1 MEFFFIE
8 YAGFLAKTVTLVIAI
23 LVVLASFAA
32 LRSKGRRKSTG
43 QLQVSKLNDFYK
55 GLRERLE
62 QTLLDKDQLKAL
74 RKAEGKAEKGR
85 EEKNKDKPA
94 AKPRVF
100 VLDFDGDIKASAT
113 ESLRHEITALLTL
126 ATPKDEVVL
135 RLESGGGMVHSYGLA
150 SSQLARIRQ
159 AGVPLTVCIDKVAA
173 SGGYMMA
180 CIGEKI
186 ISAPFAILGSIGVV
200 AQLPNVNRL
209 LKKHDIDFEVLTAGE
224 YKRTLT
230 VFGENTEKGREKFQ
244 EDLDITHELFKNFVS
259 NYRPQLAIDEVA
271 TGEVWLGVAAQGK
284 GLVDELKTS
293 DEYLAERAKG
303 AELYHLHYA
312 ERKKPAGT
320 HRHGGQRL
328 GGSRAAQLVE
338 PPDPAAVLVIR
349 GQNRQFP
356 VGASLLAIA
365 AAQPTSSVQ
374 THRHRE
380 QARSHSGSGGAGH

>member
-1 MEFFFIE
+1 MEFLSE
-8 YAGFLAKTVTLVIAI
+8 YAIFLAKTVTLVIAI

-32 LRSKGRRKSTG
+32 LRSKGRRKSSG

-74 RKAEGKAEKGR
+74 RKSEVKSEKKHKKKPDAKAK
-85 EEKNKDKPA
+85 A
-94 AKPRVF
+94 RVF

-150 SSQLARIRQ
+150 SSQLARIRD

-244 EDLDITHELFKNFVS
+244 EDLDVTHELFKNFVAR
-259 NYRPQLAIDEVA
+259 YRPQLAIDEVA
-271 TGEVWLGVAAQGK
+271 TGEIWLGIAALNRQ
-284 GLVDELKTS
+284 LVDELKTS
-293 DEYLAERAKG
+293 DEYLAERAKT
-303 AELYHLHYA
+303 AELFHLHYA
-312 ERKKPAGT
+312 ERKSLQERIGM
-320 HRHGGQRL
+320 
-328 GGSRAAQLVE
+328 AA
-338 PPDPAAVLVIR
+338 
-349 GQNRQFP
+349 
-356 VGASLLAIA
+356 
-365 AAQPTSSVQ
+365 
-374 THRHRE
+374 
-380 QARSHSGSGGAGH
+380 SGSVDRVLLTWWSRLTQQRFW

>member
-1 MEFFFIE
+1 MEFLAE
-8 YAGFLAKTVTLVIAI
+8 YASFLAKTVTLVVAI
-23 LVVLASFAA
+23 LVVLITAAA
-32 LRSKGRRKSTG
+32 LRSKGRRKPG

-62 QTLLDKDQLKAL
+62 QSLLDKDQLKAL
-74 RKAEGKAEKGR
+74 RKQQGKSEK
-85 EEKNKDKPA
+85 KQKKPVES
-94 AKPRVF
+94 KPRVF

-113 ESLRHEITALLTL
+113 DSLRHEITALLTL

-244 EDLDITHELFKNFVS
+244 EDLDVTHQLFKDFVS
-259 NYRPQLAIDEVA
+259 RYRPQLAIDEVA
-271 TGEVWLGVAAQGK
+271 TGEIWLGVAALDKQ
-284 GLVDELKTS
+284 LVDELKTS
-293 DEYLAERAKG
+293 DEYLAQRAKD
-303 AELYHLHYA
+303 AELFHLHYS
-312 ERKKPAGT
+312 ERKSLQERVG
-320 HRHGGQRL
+320 L
-328 GGSRAAQLVE
+328 AA
-338 PPDPAAVLVIR
+338 
-349 GQNRQFP
+349 
-356 VGASLLAIA
+356 
-365 AAQPTSSVQ
+365 
-374 THRHRE
+374 
-380 QARSHSGSGGAGH
+380 SGSVDRVLLTWWSRLTQQRYW

>member
-1 MEFFFIE
+1 MDFFTE
-8 YAGFLAKTVTLVIAI
+8 YASFLAKTVTLVIAI

-32 LRSKGRRKSTG
+32 LRSKGRRKSAG

-74 RKAEGKAEKGR
+74 RKGEAKTEKSA
-85 EEKNKDKPA
+85 KKQKSKPET
-94 AKPRVF
+94 KSRVF

-150 SSQLARIRQ
+150 SSQLARIRD

-180 CIGEKI
+180 CIGDKI

-244 EDLDITHELFKNFVS
+244 EDLDITHRLFKNFVAR
-259 NYRPQLAIDEVA
+259 YRPQLAIDEVA
-271 TGEVWLGVAAQGK
+271 TGEVWLGIAALENQ
-284 GLVDELKTS
+284 LVDELKTS
-293 DEYLAERAKG
+293 DEYLAQKAKQ
-303 AELYHLHYA
+303 AEVYHLHYA
-312 ERKKPAGT
+312 ERKSLQERIGM
-320 HRHGGQRL
+320 
-328 GGSRAAQLVE
+328 AA
-338 PPDPAAVLVIR
+338 
-349 GQNRQFP
+349 
-356 VGASLLAIA
+356 
-365 AAQPTSSVQ
+365 
-374 THRHRE
+374 
-380 QARSHSGSGGAGH
+380 SGSVDRVLLSWWSRLTQQRFW

>member
-1 MEFFFIE
+1 VEFLAD
-8 YAGFLAKTVTLVIAI
+8 YASFLAKTVTLVVAI
-23 LVVLASFAA
+23 VVVLVAIAS
-32 LRSKGRRKSTG
+32 LRGKGRRRAAG
-43 QLQVSKLNDFYK
+43 QLQVTKLNDFYK

-62 QTLLDKDQLKAL
+62 QSLLDKDRLKTL
-74 RKAEGKAEKGR
+74 RKEQAKSLK
-85 EEKNKDKPA
+85 KDKKLAEP
-94 AKPRVF
+94 KPRVY

-126 ATPKDEVVL
+126 ATDKDEVVL

-159 AGVPLTVCIDKVAA
+159 AGIPLTICIDKVAA

-180 CIGEKI
+180 CIGDKI

-244 EDLDITHELFKNFVS
+244 QDLDITHDLFKNFVA

-271 TGEVWLGVAAQGK
+271 TGEIWLGVAALDKQ
-284 GLVDELKTS
+284 LVDELKTS
-293 DEYLAERAKG
+293 DEYIGERAKT
-303 AELYHLHYA
+303 AEVFHLHYVQRKSLQ
-312 ERKKPAGT
+312 ERMGM
-320 HRHGGQRL
+320 
-328 GGSRAAQLVE
+328 
-338 PPDPAAVLVIR
+338 
-349 GQNRQFP
+349 
-356 VGASLLAIA
+356 A
-365 AAQPTSSVQ
+365 AAGSVDRLLVSWWSRLTQ
-374 THRHRE
+374 QRFW
-380 QARSHSGSGGAGH
+380 